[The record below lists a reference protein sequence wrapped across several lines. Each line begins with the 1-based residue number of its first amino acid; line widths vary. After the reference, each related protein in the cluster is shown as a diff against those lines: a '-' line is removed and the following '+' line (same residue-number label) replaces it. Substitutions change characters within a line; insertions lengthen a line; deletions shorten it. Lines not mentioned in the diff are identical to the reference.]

1 VGVYV
6 RSFGEDCRIEDFDV
20 KKCLF
25 RGQPDLGGRLSLE
38 IKVPV
43 E

>member
-1 VGVYV
+1 
-6 RSFGEDCRIEDFDV
+6 V